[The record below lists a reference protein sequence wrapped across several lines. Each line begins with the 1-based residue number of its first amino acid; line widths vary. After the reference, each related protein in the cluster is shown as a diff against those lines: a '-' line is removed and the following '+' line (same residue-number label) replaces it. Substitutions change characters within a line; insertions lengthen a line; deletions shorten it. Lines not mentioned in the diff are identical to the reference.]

1 MRKIDFPEN
10 YSPYHIDKEEFFVLD
25 QENDALIQNER
36 KLQQGAYFCIP
47 DDKEV
52 ECFIMD
58 YDKDSNT
65 YRVNFEKKV
74 KVKMNLLAGLP
85 YGLELTNH

>member
-52 ECFIMD
+52 ECFVMD
-58 YDKDSNT
+58 YDKETNT
-65 YRVNFEKKV
+65 YRANFEKKV
-74 KVKMNLLAGLP
+74 KVKMNLLKDLP
-85 YGLELTNH
+85 YGLEPIK